1 MHQYITLSQ
10 IILVLFQGK
19 IVLFLLYL
27 LLSYCSYH
35 SVDSVNPR
43 EQIKKCT
50 PYACNMLKLRTVDM

>member
-1 MHQYITLSQ
+1 MYQYITLSQ

-27 LLSYCSYH
+27 LL
-35 SVDSVNPR
+35 NLR

-50 PYACNMLKLRTVDM
+50 PYDACNMLKYRTVDM

>member
-1 MHQYITLSQ
+1 MYQYITSSQ

-27 LLSYCSYH
+27 LL
-35 SVDSVNPR
+35 NPR

-50 PYACNMLKLRTVDM
+50 PYACNMLKYRTVDM